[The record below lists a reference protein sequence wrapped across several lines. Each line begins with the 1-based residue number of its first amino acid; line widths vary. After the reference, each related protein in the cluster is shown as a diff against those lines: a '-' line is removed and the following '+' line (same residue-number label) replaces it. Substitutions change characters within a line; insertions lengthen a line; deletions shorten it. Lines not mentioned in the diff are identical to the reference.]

1 MFDRILLWSHWY
13 WAFVFWGEIF
23 HHSFISVLV
32 IGLFIIYISSW
43 FSLGRLYLSKS
54 LSISS
59 KLPNLLASSRLLRSF
74 VGVSV
79 VTSFSFL
86 ILLIWALSFFSWWV
100 WLKVSQFCLHFQRT
114 GFQFHWSFL
123 LFSCLYFI
131 YFSFDLYVSFLQL
144 PLGFV
149 CCYFFI
155 ILVNKSLSE
164 AFFLIC
170 KKEVLD

>member
-1 MFDRILLWSHWY
+1 M
-13 WAFVFWGEIF
+13 
-23 HHSFISVLV
+23 
-32 IGLFIIYISSW
+32 IGLFIFSIYYW
-43 FSLGRLYLSKS
+43 FSLGRLYLSKN

-59 KLPNLLASSRLLRSF
+59 KLPNLLACSRLLWSF
-74 VGVSV
+74 VRVSV

-86 ILLIWALSFFSWWV
+86 ILLIWALSFFSRWV

-114 GFQFHWSFL
+114 SFQFHWSFL

-149 CCYFFI
+149 CCSFFI
-155 ILVNKSLSE
+155 ILLNKSLSGD
-164 AFFLIC
+164 FFLIC
-170 KKEVLD
+170 KMEVLD

>member
-1 MFDRILLWSHWY
+1 MKPSGCGLFVCWDYFSHRFNFSTCNW
-13 WAFVFWGEIF
+13 
-23 HHSFISVLV
+23 SFIFS
-32 IGLFIIYISSW
+32 ISSW
-43 FSLGRLYLSKS
+43 FSLGRLYLSKN

-59 KLPNLLASSRLLRSF
+59 KLPNLLACSRLLWSF
-74 VGVSV
+74 VRVSV

-86 ILLIWALSFFSWWV
+86 ILLIWALSFFSRWV

-114 GFQFHWSFL
+114 SFQFHWSFL

-149 CCYFFI
+149 CCSFFI
-155 ILVNKSLSE
+155 ILLNKSLSGD
-164 AFFLIC
+164 FFLIC
-170 KKEVLD
+170 KMEVLD